1 MYGGEYADLVLDEA
15 ASSKDET
22 FMSAYP
28 FSRA

>member
-1 MYGGEYADLVLDEA
+1 MYVGEYADLVLDEA

-22 FMSAYP
+22 SVSAYH